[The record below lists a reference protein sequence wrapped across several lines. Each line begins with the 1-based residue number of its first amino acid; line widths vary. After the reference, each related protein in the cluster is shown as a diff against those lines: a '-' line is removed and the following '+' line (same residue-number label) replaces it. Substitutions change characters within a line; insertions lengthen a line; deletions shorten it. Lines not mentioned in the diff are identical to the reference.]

1 MPIVDV
7 IILLLLAS
15 GAVIGFKRGFVK
27 QTVISAGAIAIIILA
42 FMFKNP
48 ISIFLYER
56 LPFFN
61 FDGIFAG
68 VTSLNIL
75 LYEII
80 AFFIAAGIFTIIF
93 RLLVGITHFIE
104 KILEFT
110 IFLGIPSKIMGAIMG
125 VVEAYIWI
133 FIVLYILS
141 LPFINI
147 NLLEESKYKNRI
159 LTETPLLSS
168 YADKTVDAFIEIYN
182 LKDKFKDATDS
193 NELNKKVLD
202 VMLKHKIVTVESIER
217 LYASGKLKISTI
229 ESILN
234 KYR

>member
-110 IFLGIPSKIMGAIMG
+110 IFLGIPFKIMGAIMG

-182 LKDKFKDATDS
+182 LKDKFKDANDS